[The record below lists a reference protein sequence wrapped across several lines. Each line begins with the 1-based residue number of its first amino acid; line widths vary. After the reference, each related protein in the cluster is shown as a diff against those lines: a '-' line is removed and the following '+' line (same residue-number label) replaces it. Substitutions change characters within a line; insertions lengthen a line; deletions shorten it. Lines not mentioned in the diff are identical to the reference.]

1 MKVGKWSWVVPTI
14 VLLAGCAAPGTV
26 RLYDGE
32 ARQPAEVAL
41 ISAPEQVQ
49 VMALDGVEPTGL
61 LRQHSQSLELL
72 PGEHVLTLRYVQ
84 LFQINASEHEVVRSR
99 QAALRFTAVAGT
111 EYRLEMDKQ
120 PSLDAARKFAK
131 APQFRLINNANETV
145 GQSTAIKSYAEAS
158 LIDTITKAFES
169 TQNSDAQTQAQTHLD
184 LLKDVWGRATPD
196 EREAFQLWLTQQ
208 PK

>member
-1 MKVGKWSWVVPTI
+1 
-14 VLLAGCAAPGTV
+14 
-26 RLYDGE
+26 
-32 ARQPAEVAL
+32 
-41 ISAPEQVQ
+41 
-49 VMALDGVEPTGL
+49 
-61 LRQHSQSLELL
+61 
-72 PGEHVLTLRYVQ
+72 
-84 LFQINASEHEVVRSR
+84 
-99 QAALRFTAVAGT
+99 
-111 EYRLEMDKQ
+111 MDKQ

-131 APQFRLINNANETV
+131 APQFRLVNKMSETV

-184 LLKDVWGRATPD
+184 LLKDIWGRATPD